1 MPFGFRTL
9 SFFVCP
15 VLYSWLF
22 LTAGSTLLPAQTACP
37 APAGW
42 VKPVS
47 GDLFS
52 DEQEVWLGDA
62 MADMIENE
70 YTIVK
75 DPAENAYLEKIGAR
89 LLAALPPTKI
99 RFRFVL
105 IDSAEVNGFSLA
117 GGRVYLTRKLVSNA
131 HSEDE
136 IAGVAAHEIGHIVT
150 HQSAAEI
157 SEQMHRMLG
166 VTSIGDRADVYEKFR
181 RLMDARRN
189 DKKRH
194 NDPDSDPNQNQADR
208 VAVYA
213 MAVAG
218 YQPQAYAEF
227 WDRSFFVQGKTGGPL
242 SDFFGQTTPTQ
253 KRLRQLRQ
261 LVAEL
266 PKGCGAAAT
275 SATAQFHQWQNAVTP
290 IKNQQ
295 RLLKRNLLQ
304 KKHWCCSRHY
314 GWTCKGCALAV
325 TASIC
330 LLRMR
335 APSSSYS
342 VTPSSYSFDLTQMM
356 RSPQSGALTR
366 LGLPFTLQSFTS
378 RSGVSP
384 SRNCYRRTRSS

>member
-1 MPFGFRTL
+1 MPIRFRALGL
-9 SFFVCP
+9 SVRP
-15 VLYSWLF
+15 VLFSWLF
-22 LTAGSTLLPAQTACP
+22 LTPCPVLLPAQTACP
-37 APAGW
+37 ASAGW

-47 GDLFS
+47 GNLFN

-62 MADMIENE
+62 MADSIENE
-70 YTIVK
+70 YTVVK

-89 LLAALPPTKI
+89 LLAALPLTRI

-105 IDSAEVNGFSLA
+105 IDSPEVNGFSLA
-117 GGRVYLTRKLVSNA
+117 GGRVYLTRKLVASA
-131 HSEDE
+131 HTEDE
-136 IAGVAAHEIGHIVT
+136 IAGVLAHEIGHIVT

-157 SEQMHRMLG
+157 SEQMHRLMG
-166 VTSIGDRADVYEKFR
+166 VTSIGNKADVYEKFR

-194 NDPDSDPNQNQADR
+194 DDPDSDSNQNQADR

-253 KRLRQLRQ
+253 KRLRQLRL

-275 SATAQFHQWQNAVTP
+275 SATAQFHQWQN
-290 IKNQQ
+290 
-295 RLLKRNLLQ
+295 
-304 KKHWCCSRHY
+304 S
-314 GWTCKGCALAV
+314 V
-325 TASIC
+325 TANQKSAAAAE
-330 LLRMR
+330 L
-335 APSSSYS
+335 
-342 VTPSSYSFDLTQMM
+342 
-356 RSPQSGALTR
+356 SPPR
-366 LGLPFTLQSFTS
+366 KK
-378 RSGVSP
+378 R
-384 SRNCYRRTRSS
+384 